1 MSTAAVHR
9 NMYRENQALS
19 YLSPTYRSDVIHTP
33 GDTRRRTASA
43 ENYDRTRATEAALV
57 KPPWGRKYS
66 YGGLGPISLP
76 DEHRPK
82 GEPPVRVVKGHLHYG
97 SGTTPHP
104 RKMTIEQQYDITSL
118 RKSKNRIND
127 ELIPSMNEINLNP
140 VLINKKF
147 PSAHPYASHI
157 ADKALFPSD
166 EHPPPGAVDAHAR
179 AKEGA
184 PLDGR
189 LPAECAAAADTPQV
203 DYKTKGSMGRQELVR
218 IPLDSQQRPMSFPA
232 HDTYFQVLK
241 GTNQDQTWYYPIPT
255 KIGYSNTLER
265 PEKERVRARTQ
276 SAERDLRQDYLK
288 SIYQNDFSSST
299 AGKNTY
305 LALEDRVA
313 IANDGRYVN
322 EPAKYYPDSLIRNL
336 ASANIAAKD
345 MAYGARLA
353 AQYTPSSAQAEDA
366 EDSADRSAERVEAN
380 EEEEEEDEE
389 EEHPGTVLN
398 NMRSSWSET
407 EARRQFHAKHP
418 DEPPPLRKFPDQRI
432 TVQEKRHFVAET
444 ASPAHVWHGQGYYP
458 TMRSQSCAANLAP
471 LSAR

>member
-1 MSTAAVHR
+1 MSTVALHR

-19 YLSPTYRSDVIHTP
+19 YLSPTFRSDVIHTP

-43 ENYDRTRATEAALV
+43 ENYDRTRVTEAALV

-76 DEHRPK
+76 DDHRPK
-82 GEPPVRVVKGHLHYG
+82 GEPPVRVAKGHLHYG

-104 RKMTIEQQYDITSL
+104 RKMTIEQQYDLTTL

-147 PSAHPYASHI
+147 PASHPYASHI
-157 ADKALFPSD
+157 SNTAMFPSD
-166 EHPPPGAVDAHAR
+166 EHPPPGAVDLHAR

-189 LPAECAAAADTPQV
+189 LPPECAAAADTPQI
-203 DYKTKGSMGRQELVR
+203 DFKAKGHFGRQELVR
-218 IPLDSQQRPMSFPA
+218 IPLDSQQRPMSYPA

-241 GTNQDQTWYYPIPT
+241 GQNQDQTWYYPIPT

-276 SAERDLRQDYLK
+276 SAERDLRHDHLR
-288 SIYQNDFSSST
+288 SIYQKDFSSST

-322 EPAKYYPDSLIRNL
+322 EPSKYYPESLIRNL
-336 ASANIAAKD
+336 ATTNIAAKD

-353 AQYTPSSAQAEDA
+353 SQYTPHGAEQEDSTDA
-366 EDSADRSAERVEAN
+366 ENTEEAADRSAECVDDG
-380 EEEEEEDEE
+380 EDDDED
-389 EEHPGTVLN
+389 HPGTVLN

-407 EARRQFHAKHP
+407 EARRQFHALHP

-458 TMRSQSCAANLAP
+458 TMRSQSCLAP